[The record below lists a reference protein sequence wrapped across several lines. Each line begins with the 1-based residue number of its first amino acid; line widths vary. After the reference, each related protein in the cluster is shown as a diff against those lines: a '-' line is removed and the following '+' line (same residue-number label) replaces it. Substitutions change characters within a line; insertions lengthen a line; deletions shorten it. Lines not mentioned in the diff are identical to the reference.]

1 MASSSVTFRSFLRMG
16 VFLGMVLP
24 PSLHLSLLYVF
35 SYIFVKS
42 LLAIPH
48 RTAYNGDE
56 IINRF

>member
-1 MASSSVTFRSFLRMG
+1 MASSSVTFQSFLRMG
-16 VFLGMVLP
+16 VFLGMVLS
-24 PSLHLSLLYVF
+24 PSLHLPILYVF

-42 LLAIPH
+42 LLANPH